1 MHGLLTE
8 LDNADGY
15 RQMICRL
22 DEAYILEIKLYL
34 REQIA
39 LHIVRLRRSARLE
52 AEYVTSILNPPVF
65 GEVPNDP
72 LKETL
77 GFSPVAPLLDP
88 GLPALINSESVEV
101 LVSTFHRYE
110 SSIENKLYR
119 AMNQLERLQAIE
131 KVTSCRHQSRVDVA
145 VHSDHRDD
153 STTRK

>member
-1 MHGLLTE
+1 M
-8 LDNADGY
+8 
-15 RQMICRL
+15 
-22 DEAYILEIKLYL
+22 
-34 REQIA
+34 
-39 LHIVRLRRSARLE
+39 RLRRSARLE

-77 GFSPVAPLLDP
+77 GFFPVAPLLDP

-119 AMNQLERLQAIE
+119 AMNHLERLQAIE
-131 KVTSCRHQSRVDVA
+131 KGDKLPAPVA
-145 VHSDHRDD
+145 G
-153 STTRK
+153 